1 MNDAAKKALKN
12 QYKNSKQ
19 VGGVYR
25 ICCVP
30 SGEYWVRSSADLKG
44 VKNRFAFYCSTNQFP
59 EPAMAQV
66 WKEHGAGAFTF
77 EVLEELEKTETQT
90 LQEFAM
96 DIAAL
101 LELWNE
107 KQDEGRENSGTE

>member
-30 SGEYWVRSSADLKG
+30 SGECWVRSSPDLKG
-44 VKNRFAFYCSTNQFP
+44 AKNRFEFQCATKLSP
-59 EPAMAQV
+59 EPAMAPA
-66 WKEHGAGAFTF
+66 WKQYGAGAFGF
-77 EVLEELEKTETQT
+77 EILEEIEKKETQT
-90 LQEFAM
+90 SREFLE
-96 DIAAL
+96 DVAAL
-101 LELWNE
+101 LEMWNE
-107 KQDEGRENSGTE
+107 KQGEGDDNGAE

>member
-30 SGEYWVRSSADLKG
+30 SGECWVRCSADLKG
-44 VKNRFAFYCSTNQFP
+44 VKNRFAFYCSTNQSP

-66 WKEHGAGAFTF
+66 WKQYGASKFSF

-90 LQEFAM
+90 SQEFAI

-107 KQDEGRENSGTE
+107 KQCEGDHNGAE

>member
-12 QYKNSKQ
+12 LYKNSKQ

-30 SGEYWVRSSADLKG
+30 SGDCWVRSSPDLKG
-44 VKNRFAFYCSTNQFP
+44 SKNRFEFQCATKLSP
-59 EPAMAQV
+59 EPAMAPAWQQY
-66 WKEHGAGAFTF
+66 GAGAFAF
-77 EVLEELEKTETQT
+77 EILEEIEKKETQT
-90 LQEFAM
+90 SREFLE
-96 DIAAL
+96 DVAAL

-107 KQDEGRENSGTE
+107 KQGEGDDNGAE